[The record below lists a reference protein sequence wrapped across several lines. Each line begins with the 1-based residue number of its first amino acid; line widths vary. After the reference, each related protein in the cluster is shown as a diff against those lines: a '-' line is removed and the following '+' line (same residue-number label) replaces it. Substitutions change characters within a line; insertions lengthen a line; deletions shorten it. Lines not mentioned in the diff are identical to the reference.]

1 MDIDY
6 TVMKPECRPIDINV
20 DGKENR
26 LYLPQNVLDY
36 FNDEFDDT
44 EIVNWEPLTDLAC
57 AYFAALLAPDV
68 PASAG
73 GGSSASD
80 SGWGRKK
87 NEDDMEFARRC
98 AEQAMM
104 EIGVQVK
111 KKSRG
116 IHR

>member
-1 MDIDY
+1 MS
-6 TVMKPECRPIDINV
+6 PGCSPIDIDV
-20 DGKENR
+20 DGTEHR
-26 LYLPQNVLDY
+26 LYLPQHVLDY
-36 FNDEFDDT
+36 FDDEFDDS
-44 EIVNWEPLTDLAC
+44 EILNWESLTNLAS

-104 EIGVQVK
+104 EIGVQVR